1 MNRSGHPS
9 RRGTSSKATDNDTAD
24 GSTEESVGSLLAVIA
39 NSINDALRLLMFADK
54 AHWGPDEFEQVRAL
68 EHTLDEAKKDFQ
80 EMGPLLKGSVYY
92 ENDRRLESLDELGDL
107 RTEFENHAQVFK
119 DWLRQGGP
127 IEPLWVNDT
136 VRLRRELHR
145 AQCRAAARI
154 FASQQAD
161 IADGPGQRCLGA
173 FEVYRRQRRL
183 DDRRKQYEQQQGG
196 RTSRYESTRDE
207 VAQAQGK
214 KPKRIQSWEQ
224 QTPVMGTSIGE
235 AVEMGHMGQQKAPS
249 IHYSEQLDAV
259 EREAELTEALEELV
273 PVCSTVG
280 HFERFGDRDV
290 GFECDFCE
298 GFIVWNDLMVMPTKP
313 DPSAVAKGVT
323 EQPNWQSR
331 GKSVSTGEDK
341 TVVFAPLA
349 IANHLAPEIGGWQA
363 RILCPYCDDY
373 NYFEQGEGDETRY
386 AQDER
391 GFGSLDEFQAHLEW
405 HHTSTAMPSLPS
417 AKNCVVM

>member
-1 MNRSGHPS
+1 M
-9 RRGTSSKATDNDTAD
+9 
-24 GSTEESVGSLLAVIA
+24 
-39 NSINDALRLLMFADK
+39 
-54 AHWGPDEFEQVRAL
+54 
-68 EHTLDEAKKDFQ
+68 
-80 EMGPLLKGSVYY
+80 
-92 ENDRRLESLDELGDL
+92 

-154 FASQQAD
+154 FAFQQAD
-161 IADGPGQRCLGA
+161 IADGHGQRCLGA

-183 DDRRKQYEQQQGG
+183 DDRRKQYEQQQGR
-196 RTSRYESTRDE
+196 RTSRYESTRNE
-207 VAQAQGK
+207 AQAPGNA
-214 KPKRIQSWEQ
+214 PRRIQSWEQ
-224 QTPVMGTSIGE
+224 QTPVMGMSIGE
-235 AVEMGHMGQQKAPS
+235 AVEMGQMGQQKVPS
-249 IHYSEQLDAV
+249 IHYSEQPDAM
-259 EREAELTEALEELV
+259 EHEAELTQALEELV
-273 PVCSTVG
+273 PICSTVG
-280 HFERFGDRDV
+280 KFDRFGDRDV
-290 GFECDFCE
+290 AFECDFCE
-298 GFIVWNDLMVMPTKP
+298 GFIVWNDLMVMPTNP
-313 DPSAVAKGVT
+313 DPSAIAKGVT
-323 EQPNWQSR
+323 EQPNWQAR

-341 TVVFAPLA
+341 RVVFAPLA

-405 HHTSTAMPSLPS
+405 YHTSTAMPSLPS

>member
-24 GSTEESVGSLLAVIA
+24 GSTEESVGSLLAAIA

-161 IADGPGQRCLGA
+161 IAEGPGQRCLGA

-183 DDRRKQYEQQQGG
+183 DDRRKQYEQQQGR

-224 QTPVMGTSIGE
+224 QTPVMGMSIGE

-259 EREAELTEALEELV
+259 EQEAELTEAQEELV
-273 PVCSTVG
+273 PICSTVG

-290 GFECDFCE
+290 AFECDFCE

-341 TVVFAPLA
+341 KVVFAPLA

-391 GFGSLDEFQAHLEW
+391 GFGSLDEFQAHLDW
-405 HHTSTAMPSLPS
+405 YHTSTAMPSLPS

>member
-1 MNRSGHPS
+1 M
-9 RRGTSSKATDNDTAD
+9 
-24 GSTEESVGSLLAVIA
+24 
-39 NSINDALRLLMFADK
+39 
-54 AHWGPDEFEQVRAL
+54 
-68 EHTLDEAKKDFQ
+68 
-80 EMGPLLKGSVYY
+80 
-92 ENDRRLESLDELGDL
+92 
-107 RTEFENHAQVFK
+107 
-119 DWLRQGGP
+119 
-127 IEPLWVNDT
+127 
-136 VRLRRELHR
+136 RLRRELHR

-161 IADGPGQRCLGA
+161 IAEGPGQRCLGA

-183 DDRRKQYEQQQGG
+183 DDRRKQYEQQQGR

-224 QTPVMGTSIGE
+224 QTPVMGMSIGE
-235 AVEMGHMGQQKAPS
+235 AVEMGHMSQQKAPS

-259 EREAELTEALEELV
+259 EQEAELTEAQEELV
-273 PVCSTVG
+273 PICSTVG

-290 GFECDFCE
+290 AFECDFCE

-341 TVVFAPLA
+341 KVVFAPLA

-391 GFGSLDEFQAHLEW
+391 GFGSLDEFQAHLDW
-405 HHTSTAMPSLPS
+405 YHTSTAMPSLPS